1 MTTYKDISIS
11 LSRNDLFH
19 SRQRNFIIH
28 GPGTVY
34 YNFFSR
40 KSRHSFLKPFAP
52 CVLSI
57 HPDWFTPECTLKATV
72 IHLKIHLARHDGE
85 YRKYKMDPWDLVV
98 LGAEGEVP
106 LPDEARLLDIAN
118 GVYGRHAY
126 KAPLCIVNKEKKKS
140 RFLGWW
146 SRKGS
151 EDRVVSKE
159 VEMVLRFKGEQNER
173 DLGIVGEESE

>member
-1 MTTYKDISIS
+1 
-11 LSRNDLFH
+11 
-19 SRQRNFIIH
+19 
-28 GPGTVY
+28 
-34 YNFFSR
+34 
-40 KSRHSFLKPFAP
+40 
-52 CVLSI
+52 
-57 HPDWFTPECTLKATV
+57 
-72 IHLKIHLARHDGE
+72 
-85 YRKYKMDPWDLVV
+85 MDPWDLVV

-126 KAPLCIVNKEKKKS
+126 KAPLCIMHKEKKKS

-159 VEMVLRFKGEQNER
+159 VEVVLRFKGEQNER
-173 DLGIVGEESE
+173 DLGIVGEESERSRREMEKS